1 MSNIEKIS
9 CCESYSP
16 VGLSYCS
23 QSHRFFIELESYN
36 TGELKIKHKAKRK
49 YSLNELL
56 KHTVSMPIR
65 SGAIYQNGMTNHAK
79 KQIKLASRIFQWQ
92 VLEGQTQKAYASF
105 ITLTYGEHY
114 PDDHTSKK
122 HLDNFIKR
130 LKRKYPQFQYV
141 WVIEKQKRGAPHFHI
156 LTPNYISKEII
167 NKSWNGVVSKWQK
180 SEVNNGCKQQEVYPH
195 VGKVLEAGKYM
206 TKYMQKE
213 GENIGGNMYGIDF
226 TTRNL
231 MKPNTITLEGQE
243 DLNDISQELS
253 LLITHKE
260 GISYECT
267 DFNGNH
273 RGWVSKVNQLYLREF
288 LEYSV
293 NELNLNKH
301 GEYQYH

>member
-1 MSNIEKIS
+1 M
-9 CCESYSP
+9 
-16 VGLSYCS
+16 
-23 QSHRFFIELESYN
+23 
-36 TGELKIKHKAKRK
+36 
-49 YSLNELL
+49 
-56 KHTVSMPIR
+56 
-65 SGAIYQNGMTNHAK
+65 
-79 KQIKLASRIFQWQ
+79 
-92 VLEGQTQKAYASF
+92 
-105 ITLTYGEHY
+105 
-114 PDDHTSKK
+114 
-122 HLDNFIKR
+122 
-130 LKRKYPQFQYV
+130 
-141 WVIEKQKRGAPHFHI
+141 
-156 LTPNYISKEII
+156 
-167 NKSWNGVVSKWQK
+167 VSKWQR

-195 VGKVLEAGKYM
+195 VGKVLQAGKYM

-231 MKPNTITLEGQE
+231 MKPNTITLEGE
-243 DLNDISQELS
+243 ADMNDISKELS

-273 RGWVSKVNQLYLREF
+273 RGWISKVNQLYLREF